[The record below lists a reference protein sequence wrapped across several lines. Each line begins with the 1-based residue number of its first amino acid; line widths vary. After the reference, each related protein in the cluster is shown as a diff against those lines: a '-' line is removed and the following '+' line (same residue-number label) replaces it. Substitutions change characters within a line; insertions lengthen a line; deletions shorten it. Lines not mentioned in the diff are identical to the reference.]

1 MAAVPRSQEPPG
13 FAGDL
18 TQEGESLI
26 ERLHGV
32 MRAIDAAPTTSL
44 DLSDGGRPA
53 GAGRVGGASPGAQGR
68 EGRLSA
74 PRISSVSSP

>member
-44 DLSDGGRPA
+44 DLSDGGATRRRWSRWRSEPGSSGPGGPA
-53 GAGRVGGASPGAQGR
+53 ER
-68 EGRLSA
+68 A
-74 PRISSVSSP
+74 PDLLG